1 MKYGCLLLYMFF
13 WVVPACPATING
25 LFFKSKEVGKEHRT
39 GIDLTSHGEFSFRQ
53 EIQIRFDLSLR
64 DGVDKFG
71 YIFRLNDEA
80 SRQSFDL
87 VAKLEGDHPALYLV
101 VNREKAAVVLP
112 VDSTILKQINRWHT
126 IVFKLDAVAG
136 KVCLDGFHHQVQADF
151 PSIKP
156 IPFRLLFGTSPL
168 DWWLADETPPMSV
181 RNIEITLDGD
191 RPYFWPL
198 HKVDSG
204 YVKDQNR
211 GKEALLHNPA
221 WVVDGHLHWQ
231 PITRMV
237 FDEQPLVTYDAQK
250 ECFVVVKRQGAI
262 LRFYPS
268 TGHTDSL
275 LWQDGSFVKE
285 EMHQLLVDSQQLK
298 SYSLN
303 YPVLSVYQPGDKSW
317 SFKKDLSWGLPRYW
331 HHNKLIHPVT
341 RRLTTI
347 GGYGFYTYNNT
358 IQSLN
363 EQTHR
368 WEPLQFEGDTI
379 YPRYLAGF
387 SLSSKE
393 PQVGY
398 LFGGVGNRS
407 GKQVLG
413 KEYFY
418 DLYRIDFRTQ
428 RISRLWQLPQLPEVH
443 YTPSNGMVVDEL
455 DSCFYTLVFMHEK
468 QKTHIRA
475 LKGWLHHPR
484 TEPVAD
490 TIPFNFVD
498 VKSFASLYRW
508 QSANKLLALTIEEA
522 NGRCV
527 LNIYSIL
534 DPPSAL
540 ARRPQA
546 AYSAFYGWIGACFFM
561 VMLILFLMRLGFG
574 RPSAVPVILESSS
587 YVEPIPEGASISL
600 FGNFTAHNTKGQ
612 DITYLF
618 SPTLRELFLLILFH
632 QYEQGNGISSTALQ
646 EALWS
651 DKSEASA
658 RNNRGVNIKKLRDVL
673 SDLGSCNVVFENGCW
688 QLELDPSV
696 SCDYC
701 FVKGVLKQFRQGG
714 ASEAEDLKRLL
725 FCLRKGPLVGDQ
737 TGDWLDAY
745 KERFTGDVVDF
756 LEYQLRVE
764 HDNLEAGFLLDV
776 ANTLL
781 LFDRLNECA
790 LVAKCQVLVKA
801 GKNSLALE
809 VYDSFCKL
817 YSKSY
822 GEAFML
828 SFPKLLKH
836 KL

>member
-1 MKYGCLLLYMFF
+1 MKYGCLLLLMFF
-13 WVVPACPATING
+13 WMVSAKSAVING
-25 LFFKSKEVGKEHRT
+25 LLFKSKEVGKEHRT
-39 GIDLTSHGEFSFRQ
+39 GIDLTSEGAFIFRQ
-53 EIQIRFDLSLR
+53 SIEISFDLSLR

-71 YIFRLNDEA
+71 YIFRLKDEA
-80 SRQSFDL
+80 SRHSFDL

-101 VNREKAAVVLP
+101 VNQEKAAVVLP
-112 VDSTILKQINRWHT
+112 VDSTILNQINRWHN

-136 KVCLDGFHHQVQADF
+136 KVSLEGFQHQVQADF
-151 PSIKP
+151 PTIKAL
-156 IPFRLLFGTSPL
+156 PFRLLFGTSPQ

-181 RNIEITLDGD
+181 RNIEVVLDGD
-191 RPYFWPL
+191 RPFFWPL

-204 YVKDQNR
+204 FVKDQNR
-211 GKEALLHNPA
+211 GKEAQLHNPA
-221 WVVDGHLHWQ
+221 WVVDGHVHWQ

-250 ECFVVVKRQGAI
+250 ECFVVVNRQGSI
-262 LRFYPS
+262 LNFYPS
-268 TGHTDSL
+268 TGHADSL

-303 YPVLSVYQPGDKSW
+303 YPVLSVYQPADRSW

-331 HHNKLIHPVT
+331 HHNKLVHP
-341 RRLTTI
+341 LTGRITAI
-347 GGYGFYTYNNT
+347 GGYGFYAYNNI

-368 WEPLQFEGDTI
+368 WEALQFEGDTI
-379 YPRYLAGF
+379 YPRYLSGF
-387 SLSSKE
+387 GLSAKN
-393 PQVGY
+393 PKVGY
-398 LFGGVGNRS
+398 LFGGLGNRS

-418 DLYRIDFRTQ
+418 DLYRIDFGTQ

-443 YTPSNGMVVDEL
+443 YTPSNALVMDEQ
-455 DSCFYTLVFMHEK
+455 DSCFYTLVYLHEK

-475 LKGWLHHPR
+475 LKGWLYQPR
-484 TEPVAD
+484 TELVAD
-490 TIPFNFVD
+490 TIPFDFVD
-498 VKSFASLYRW
+498 VKSFANLYRW
-508 QSANKLLALTIEEA
+508 QSANKLLALTIEEV
-522 NGRCV
+522 NGSYV

-540 ARRPQA
+540 GNQTQKGTT
-546 AYSAFYGWIGACFFM
+546 AFYWWLMAGVFVM
-561 VMLILFLMRLGFG
+561 VVLFIFRRRFVV
-574 RPSAVPVILESSS
+574 PEAVPVILESNS

-600 FGNFTAHNTKGQ
+600 FGNFTVRNPKGQ

-632 QYEQGNGISSTALQ
+632 QYEHGEGITSSALQ
-646 EALWS
+646 EALWG
-651 DKSEASA
+651 DKNEASA

-673 SDLGSCNVVFENGCW
+673 SDLGGSNVVFENGCW
-688 QLELDPSV
+688 LLELNPSV
-696 SCDYC
+696 TCDYI
-701 FVKGVLKQFRQGG
+701 VVREVLARFRQGDSLDG
-714 ASEAEDLKRLL
+714 QAINRFL
-725 FCLRKGPLVGDQ
+725 FFLRRGTLVGDHA
-737 TGDWLDAY
+737 GDWMDAY
-745 KERFTGDVVDF
+745 KEKFTGDVVDF
-756 LEYQLRVE
+756 LEHQLRAG
-764 HDNLEAGFLLDV
+764 HSNLEAGFLLDV
-776 ANTLL
+776 SNTLF

-790 LVAKCQVLVKA
+790 LVSKCQVLVKA

-828 SFPKLLKH
+828 SFPKLLKQ

>member
-1 MKYGCLLLYMFF
+1 MKYGCLLLLMFF
-13 WVVPACPATING
+13 WMVTAKPAAING
-25 LFFKSKEVGKEHRT
+25 LLFKSKEVEKEHRT
-39 GIDLTSHGEFSFRQ
+39 GIDLTSDGAFSFRQ

-71 YIFRLNDEA
+71 YIFRLKDEA

-101 VNREKAAVVLP
+101 VNQEKAAVVLP
-112 VDSTILKQINRWHT
+112 VDSTLLKQINRWHN

-136 KVCLDGFHHQVQADF
+136 KVSLDGFQHQVQTDF
-151 PSIKP
+151 PTIKP
-156 IPFRLLFGTSPL
+156 LPFRLLFGTSPQ

-181 RNIEITLDGD
+181 RNIEITLDGE

-221 WVVDGHLHWQ
+221 WVVDGHVHWQ

-250 ECFVVVKRQGAI
+250 ECFVVVNRQGAI

-285 EMHQLLVDSQQLK
+285 EMHQLMVDSQQLK

-379 YPRYLAGF
+379 HPRYLSGF
-387 SLSSKE
+387 GLSAKN

-398 LFGGVGNRS
+398 LFGGLGNRS

-418 DLYRIDFRTQ
+418 DLYQIDFRTH
-428 RISRLWQLPQLPEVH
+428 RIRRLWQLPQLPEVH
-443 YTPSNGMVVDEL
+443 YTPSNSMVVDEQ

-475 LKGWLHHPR
+475 LKGWLHQPR
-484 TEPVAD
+484 TEVVAD

-508 QSANKLLALTIEEA
+508 SSANKLLALTIEEVD
-522 NGRCV
+522 GRYV
-527 LNIYSIL
+527 LNIYAIL

-540 ARRPQA
+540 AIRPQTV
-546 AYSAFYGWIGACFFM
+546 SLSLYGWIGAGFFM
-561 VMLILFLMRLGFG
+561 VLLALFLLRLRFG
-574 RPSAVPVILESSS
+574 ISSTVPVILESSS
-587 YVEPIPEGASISL
+587 CVESKLEGASISL
-600 FGNFTAHNTKGQ
+600 FGNFTAHNMKGQ

-632 QYEQGNGISSTALQ
+632 QYEHGKGIASAALQ
-646 EALWS
+646 EALWG
-651 DKSEASA
+651 DKNEASA

-673 SDLGSCNVVFENGCW
+673 SDLGSSNVVFENGCW
-688 QLELDPSV
+688 LLTLDPLV
-696 SCDYC
+696 TCDYI
-701 FVKGVLKQFRQGG
+701 VVRDVLERFRHGEVLETEELGRVLFFLRQGMV
-714 ASEAEDLKRLL
+714 
-725 FCLRKGPLVGDQ
+725 VGDQ
-737 TGDWLDAY
+737 TGDWLDSY
-745 KERFTGDVVDF
+745 KEKFTGEVVDF
-756 LEYQLRVE
+756 LEHLLRGGQFSQ
-764 HDNLEAGFLLDV
+764 DAGFLLDLS
-776 ANTLL
+776 NTLF

-790 LVAKCQVLVKA
+790 LAAKCQVLVKA

-809 VYDSFCKL
+809 VYDLFCKQ
-817 YSKSY
+817 YVKSY
-822 GEAFML
+822 GEDFSL
-828 SFPKLLKH
+828 SFRSLLKH